1 MATPLKSSR
10 TQAILELLSESGR
23 VSLKELT
30 DKLAA
35 SEMTLRRDLKDLE
48 ARGLA
53 RRVHG
58 GAVLASDRDPGYWLR
73 FKQFQK
79 EKRSIGVAAAQ
90 SIEAGQSVYLDTGTT
105 AIEVARAL
113 VRRSLEENL
122 KVRVTTHAIN
132 VGAELAGQPNITL
145 HQIGGEIYPDTFG
158 ATGPAALQQIASLNF
173 DVFLLGVSGADPA
186 AGWTASS
193 PVGVEIKQAVLE
205 RARRVCAIGDSSKW
219 EKVCFA
225 SITPLDAVDAWITDA
240 RLDASVCDALGA
252 RGVRVTRAAD
262 LPS

>member
-1 MATPLKSSR
+1 MATPIKSSR
-10 TQAILELLSESGR
+10 TQAILELLAERGS
-23 VSLKELT
+23 VSLKDLT
-30 DKLAA
+30 ALLDA

-48 ARGLA
+48 VRGLA

-79 EKRSIGVAAAQ
+79 EKRAIGIAAARQVESGQ
-90 SIEAGQSVYLDTGTT
+90 SIYLDTGTT

-122 KVRVTTHAIN
+122 KVRVSTHAIN
-132 VGAELAGQPNITL
+132 IGAELAGHPNITL
-145 HQIGGEIYPDTFG
+145 HQIGGEVYPDTFG
-158 ATGPAALQQIASLNF
+158 ASGPATLAQIGALNF
-173 DVFLLGVSGADPA
+173 DLFFLGVSGIDIV

-193 PVGVEIKQAVLE
+193 PVGIDVKQAVLQ
-205 RARRVCAIGDSSKW
+205 RARRVFAIADSSKW

-225 SITPLDAVDAWITDA
+225 SITPVDAVDGWHTDA
-240 RLDASVCDALGA
+240 RLPVEVGNALRQ
-252 RGVRVTRAAD
+252 RGVNVLRAAD
-262 LPS
+262 E

>member
-10 TQAILELLSESGR
+10 TQAILELLSESGS

-30 DKLAA
+30 EKLAA

-90 SIEAGQSVYLDTGTT
+90 QIEAGQSIYLDTGTT
-105 AIEVARAL
+105 AIEAARAL

-122 KVRVTTHAIN
+122 RFRVTTHAIN
-132 VGAELAGQPNITL
+132 IGAELAGHPNITL
-145 HQIGGEIYPDTFG
+145 HQIGGEIYSDTFG
-158 ATGPAALQQIASLNF
+158 ATGPAALAQIAALNF
-173 DVFLLGVSGADPA
+173 DVFLLGVSGADPV

-225 SITPLDAVDAWITDA
+225 SITPLDAVDAWITDQ
-240 RLDASVCDALGA
+240 RLAPEVCDALGA

-262 LPS
+262 FPS

>member
-1 MATPLKSSR
+1 MTAPLKSSR
-10 TQAILELLSESGR
+10 TQAILDMLSESGR
-23 VSLKELT
+23 VSLKDLT
-30 DKLAA
+30 ARLAA

-48 ARGLA
+48 MRGLA

-73 FKQFQK
+73 FKQYQK
-79 EKRSIGVAAAQ
+79 EKRAIGVAAARLV
-90 SIEAGQSVYLDTGTT
+90 EPGQSVYLDTGTT
-105 AIEVARAL
+105 AIEAARAL

-132 VGAELAGQPNITL
+132 VGAELAGHPNITL

-158 ATGPAALQQIASLNF
+158 AIGPAAQQQIATLNF
-173 DVFLLGVSGADPA
+173 DVFLLGVSGVDPV

-193 PVGVEIKQAVLE
+193 PVGLEIKQAVLE
-205 RARRVCAIGDSSKW
+205 RARRVCVIGDSSKW

-225 SITPLDAVDAWITDA
+225 SITPIDAVDAWVADS
-240 RLDASVCDALGA
+240 RLPQAVGDAL
-252 RGVRVTRAAD
+252 RPLGVNVMRAPELD
-262 LPS
+262 H

>member
-1 MATPLKSSR
+1 MATPIKSSR
-10 TQAILELLSESGR
+10 AQAILELLSERGS
-23 VSLKELT
+23 VALKDLT
-30 DKLAA
+30 ALLDA

-79 EKRSIGVAAAQ
+79 EKRAIGAFAARQVEPGQ
-90 SIEAGQSVYLDTGTT
+90 SIYIDSGTT

-132 VGAELAGQPNITL
+132 VGAELAGHPNITL
-145 HQIGGEIYPDTFG
+145 HLIGGEIYPDTFG
-158 ATGPAALQQIASLNF
+158 ASGPATLLQIDTLNF
-173 DVFLLGVSGADPA
+173 DLFFLGVSGADTV

-193 PVGVEIKQAVLE
+193 PVGIDVKQAVLK
-205 RARRVCAIGDSSKW
+205 RARRVFAVADSSKW
-219 EKVCFA
+219 ERICFA
-225 SITPLDAVDAWITDA
+225 SITPIDAVDGWVTDA
-240 RLDASVCDALGA
+240 RLPPQVGDALRL
-252 RGVRVTRAAD
+252 RGVKVLQA
-262 LPS
+262 PE